1 MKRCFS
7 QGGRAGPSLRED
19 RPPPGVSRRDRERL
33 AVLDRRTSEDYAD
46 LLSQLRVNMRCA
58 HSS

>member
-7 QGGRAGPSLRED
+7 QGGRAGPGLRED
-19 RPPPGVSRRDRERL
+19 RPLPGVPRRDRQRW
-33 AVLDRRTSEDYAD
+33 AVVDRRTSEEYAD

-58 HSS
+58 YFL